1 MSDMVSAHTLLPGHS
16 LHPSPNGMPLPSLR
30 AAALPTPLPTLGAF
44 RERPLLQMAAAKA
57 APVRILVVEDDPL
70 VRHACAEI
78 ARGLGYAV
86 ETADSVPT
94 ARFALKRNA
103 VDVLLLDLKLPG
115 GGGFSLLEEV
125 RDAHPR
131 TATVV
136 MTAFASVNS
145 AVEAMRTG
153 AGDYLAKP
161 FALDE
166 LTAVLERAAERR
178 HAFTETRA
186 LRDRLHTGKGS
197 SLLLG
202 QDPAMEKLLR
212 ILSKVAFTH
221 HPVLIFGEGGT
232 GKEIV
237 ARAIHTNGPLAARP
251 FIPVDCSSLLP
262 ALLERELFGSP
273 HASGSAN
280 LSGSSSSSGPGK
292 QAGPGL
298 LSTAEGGTL
307 FLDEIGDLTPELQ
320 LRLLRAL
327 QDKEIRPAGG
337 GPPLSLRARIL
348 AATNRDLPAMVES
361 GRFRKD
367 LYYRLNV
374 VNMRI
379 PPLRER
385 PGDIPLLA
393 AHLLDRFSEE
403 HGTRYTLS
411 DAALRLMVDYDWPG
425 NVREMEHAMERAC
438 SLASGPVL
446 HLADLPSP
454 VQERRYQAR
463 LPKTEVHALPAST
476 PDSVITLFEL
486 ERQAILRALH
496 HLGGDKLLAAKL
508 LGIGKTTLYRKLK
521 EYGLADDL

>member
-1 MSDMVSAHTLLPGHS
+1 MSDMVSAHALLSGRS
-16 LHPSPNGMPLPSLR
+16 LPPSTTSMPSGMPLPSLR
-30 AAALPTPLPTLGAF
+30 AAALPTPLPPLGAF

-103 VDVLLLDLKLPG
+103 MDVLLLDLKLPG

-125 RDAHPR
+125 REAHPR

-161 FALDE
+161 FALEE
-166 LTAVLERAAERR
+166 LTTVLERAAERR

-273 HASGSAN
+273 GASG
-280 LSGSSSSSGPGK
+280 SSGPGK
-292 QAGPGL
+292 QPEPGL
-298 LSTAEGGTL
+298 LFTAEGGTL

-320 LRLLRAL
+320 LRLLRAI
-327 QDKEIRPAGG
+327 QDKELRPAGG
-337 GPPLSLRARIL
+337 GAPLSLRARIV
-348 AATNRDLPAMVES
+348 AGTNRDLAAMVES

-403 HGTRYTLS
+403 YGTRYTLS

-425 NVREMEHAMERAC
+425 NVREMEHAVERAC

-446 HLADLPSP
+446 HVADLPSP

-463 LPKTEVHALPAST
+463 LPKTEVHALPAPT

-521 EYGLADDL
+521 EYGMADDL